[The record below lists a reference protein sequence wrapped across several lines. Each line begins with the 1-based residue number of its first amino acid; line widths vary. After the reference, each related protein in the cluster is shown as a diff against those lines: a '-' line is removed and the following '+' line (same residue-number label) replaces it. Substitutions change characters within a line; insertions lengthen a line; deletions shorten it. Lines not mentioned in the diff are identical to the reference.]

1 MKRLKSIFLD
11 RDGVI
16 NIDKGYVYKIEDFEF
31 KDGIFQLLQKLQKL
45 NYQLFIITNQSGIAR
60 GYYSKE
66 DFLFLSSWMLQE
78 FQKHKIFIKKI
89 YYCPHS
95 PDNNCECRKPKIGML
110 NQADKEYGV
119 DIKNSWLIGDKES
132 DIEAGHNFGIENT
145 IFLSSNYQNKNSA
158 RYSVDTIFDII
169 DLINY

>member
-1 MKRLKSIFLD
+1 M
-11 RDGVI
+11 I
-16 NIDKGYVYKIEDFEF
+16 NIDKSYVYKIEDFEF

-66 DFLFLSSWMLQE
+66 DFLTLSSWMLQE
-78 FQKHKIFIKKI
+78 FQKQKIFIKKL

-95 PDNNCECRKPKIGML
+95 PDSNCKCRKPKTGML
-110 NQADKEYGV
+110 DQANKEFGV

-145 IFLSSNYQNKNSA
+145 IFLSSNYQNRNSA